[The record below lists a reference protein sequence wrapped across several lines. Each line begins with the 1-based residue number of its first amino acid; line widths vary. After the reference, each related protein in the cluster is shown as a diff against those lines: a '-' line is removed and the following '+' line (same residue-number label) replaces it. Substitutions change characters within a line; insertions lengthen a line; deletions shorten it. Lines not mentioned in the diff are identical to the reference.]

1 MRASF
6 YEKDI
11 TPPLGCYLAGY
22 YINHVAEDVLDTLH
36 VRAAV
41 LESGGVAAVILSIDS
56 CELPDDLHDA
66 VTKRIFDYTGIPA
79 EQVLVSVN
87 HTHKGIPIT
96 DSPELDAYAD
106 AAFKDVVYRL
116 IADCAIL
123 AYRRLAGV
131 EAYFG
136 RGTAEGISF
145 NRNFITEDGTYVTFG
160 GTPDLRPLAGVDT
173 DVPVI
178 LVKDT
183 DGRPRGAVVSF
194 ACHQDCLPVSHYTGD
209 YSHALANELK
219 KTYGPDFVT
228 VFLPGACGDINHID
242 PAQSE
247 MPFDTY
253 RHIGQVLADAVRI
266 ACEAAEPLGDTVR
279 VVKRQIPVKRRLLT
293 KAQTAAEMARFA
305 EEGRLTAIR
314 NLAHYQACVKSPD
327 TDVYVQGI
335 RIGDAMLYAYP
346 GEVFVNFGLDLKR
359 RSPFT
364 KSIVATLCNTGCG
377 YILTREG
384 LSEQSRLYEKA
395 LCLGACL
402 DENAGYDITDELLKI
417 AEELKKP

>member
-22 YINHVAEDVLDTLH
+22 YIHHVAEDVLDTLH

-41 LESGGVAAVILSIDS
+41 FESDGVAAVVLSIDS

-96 DSPELDAYAD
+96 DSPELNAYAD

-123 AYRRLAGV
+123 AYRRLYPAT
-131 EAYFG
+131 AYFAC
-136 RGTAEGISF
+136 GTAEGVSF
-145 NRNFITEDGTYVTFG
+145 NRNFVTADGRYVTFG
-160 GTPDLRPLAGVDT
+160 GTPDLKPLAGVDT
-173 DVPVI
+173 DLPI
-178 LVKDT
+178 IFVKDG

-219 KTYGPDFVT
+219 KTYGADFIT
-228 VFLPGACGDINHID
+228 VFLPGTCGDINHID
-242 PAQSE
+242 PTQKS

-253 RHIGQVLADAVRI
+253 LHIGKTLADAVR
-266 ACEAAEPLGDTVR
+266 ASLATAEPIGEGVA
-279 VVKRQIPVKRRLLT
+279 VVKRQIPLTRRMMT
-293 KAQTAAEMARFA
+293 EQEAAAEIAKFA
-305 EEGRLTAIR
+305 EEGRQTAIR
-314 NLAHYQACVKSPD
+314 NLTYYRSCVKTPE
-327 TDVYVQGI
+327 TQAYVQGI
-335 RIGDAMLYAYP
+335 RLGDVMLYGYP
-346 GEVFVNFGLDLKR
+346 GEVYVNFGLDLKK
-359 RSPFT
+359 RSPF
-364 KSIVATLCNTGCG
+364 KKNMVATLCNTGCG
-377 YILTREG
+377 YIVTREG
-384 LSEQSRLYEKA
+384 LSKQSRLYEKA

-402 DENAGYDITDELLKI
+402 DENAGYTLTDELLNI
-417 AEELKKP
+417 AKELKV